1 MELRDYLV
9 ILRKNW
15 LLIIAFTL
23 LGVGAAAG
31 YTLTVTPLYS
41 AETTVFVSSES
52 ASSVSELSQGN
63 TYTLSRVTTYAELVS
78 TPSVLEPVIASL
90 GLDVTSD
97 DLASR
102 VSASAS
108 TSTTLI
114 TITAQDADAV
124 TAADIANAAGSSL
137 ASVVEE
143 IETPTTNESSPV
155 RLTVVEKATAAFSPS
170 TPNVKLNLALGGLV
184 GLALGLGL
192 AVLRST
198 LDTRVRTE
206 SDLAEV
212 TEVPLIGGI
221 PFEVKFATHP
231 LIVHSDPHSPRAEA
245 FRSLRTNLQ
254 FVSVGDHNSV
264 VVTSSSQSEGK
275 STTAVNLALAVADT
289 GARVALVDAD
299 LRRSKVASYMDIEGG
314 VGLSDLLIGRAS
326 LGDVMQHWGRG
337 GLYVLP
343 AGRIP
348 PNPSEL
354 LGSDAMKSLIAYLE
368 KEFDFVIFD
377 APPLLP
383 VTDAAVLAGGTGGA
397 LLVVAAGR
405 TSRQQLSGA
414 LDALNLLDAHV
425 MGIVLSMVP
434 TKGPDAYGYGRYGYG
449 YGGYYTRD
457 AGGKNARARSR
468 DGSRGGVPATS
479 TRS

>member
-78 TPSVLEPVIASL
+78 TPSVLEQVIAA
-90 GLDVTSD
+90 LDLDATSE
-97 DLASR
+97 DLALR

-124 TAADIANAAGSSL
+124 TAANIANATGSSL

-143 IETPTTNESSPV
+143 IETPTTDESSPV

-170 TPNVKLNLALGGLV
+170 TPNVNLNLALGGLV

-198 LDTRVRTE
+198 LDTRIRTE

-221 PFEVKFATHP
+221 PFEAKFSSHP
-231 LIVHSDPHSPRAEA
+231 LIVHSDPRSPRAEA

-254 FVSVGDHNSV
+254 FVSMGDHNSV

-299 LRRSKVASYMDIEGG
+299 LRRPRVAQYMDIEGG
-314 VGLSDLLIGRAS
+314 VGLTDLLIGRAS
-326 LGDVMQHWGRG
+326 FADVMQRWGRG
-337 GLYVLP
+337 EFYVLP

-354 LGSDAMKSLIAYLE
+354 LGSEAMKKLIVFME
-368 KEFDFVIFD
+368 KEFDFIIFD
-377 APPLLP
+377 CPPLLP
-383 VTDAAVLAGGTGGA
+383 VTDAAILGSSVGGVV
-397 LLVVAAGR
+397 LVVAAGR
-405 TSRQQLSGA
+405 TTKQQLSGA
-414 LDALNLLDAHV
+414 LDSLKLLNARL
-425 MGIVLSMVP
+425 MGIILTMVP
-434 TKGPDAYGYGRYGYG
+434 TKGPDSYGYGRYGYG
-449 YGGYYTRD
+449 YGGYYTGDARGKKSRRRSKSGSRD
-457 AGGKNARARSR
+457 AAVGSARS
-468 DGSRGGVPATS
+468 
-479 TRS
+479 